1 MSKNIKTV
9 ISDQLSVISKT
20 LKRKEKKTA
29 KIILLA
35 IIFLLATEAQRHKVF
50 FKSPKLI
57 DISAPG
63 SAAICSAAE
72 SYFQQGSNSVISYQ
86 QKKLKASQ
94 CPPKPMGTRAPIP
107 PLDGFS
113 LTPSGNFLASHPFD
127 RLRAGSGTKAQRI
140 LDADI
145 RRGNYE
151 A

>member
-72 SYFQQGSNSVISYQ
+72 SSFLATHSTSSGQATFTENTEIKTQSIQQSQSN
-86 QKKLKASQ
+86 
-94 CPPKPMGTRAPIP
+94 
-107 PLDGFS
+107 PLGVFS
-113 LTPSGNFLASHPFD
+113 LASSGNFLASHE
-127 RLRAGSGTKAQRI
+127 GTKAQRF
-140 LDADI
+140 LDADFADI